1 MQEKQIKSASLSPWN
16 SFVSFVNSY
25 IHGRVRFPRH
35 RKGGIVATRW
45 GNCRVLKEIAVERPG
60 EKAPEA
66 IFMVRFHLKNMSP
79 RANAIFLNLPVPFIA
94 GLPGFCTKVWMFN
107 EATGDF
113 QGLYEWSTADDAR
126 AYASSFAA
134 RFMKRRSLPGPEY
147 AIVDRETGKEV
158 ESGLL

>member
-1 MQEKQIKSASLSPWN
+1 
-16 SFVSFVNSY
+16 
-25 IHGRVRFPRH
+25 
-35 RKGGIVATRW
+35 
-45 GNCRVLKEIAVERPG
+45 VLKEIAVERPG

-113 QGLYEWSTADDAR
+113 LGGAR
-126 AYASSFAA
+126 RMQNMPARSA
-134 RFMKRRSLPGPEY
+134 RFMGDDPARTRIT
-147 AIVDRETGKEV
+147 IVDRRPER
-158 ESGLL
+158 SGPGCCSQ